1 MVWSMR
7 VVRCVGEMVRE
18 RCGTTSPTK
27 TADPVFQGILG
38 RLLDRAV
45 LKRRQSVP
53 IPSKLAV
60 VRQRTRQTT
69 LLQRRHSPTM
79 SRAHLPTLP
88 CVMRHDSELPWLSNR
103 STDLTLLGMTAPS
116 LSISATVSMY
126 SFSQRSVSRTSW
138 CRNGARFTW
147 NWRHVRDKA

>member
-1 MVWSMR
+1 M
-7 VVRCVGEMVRE
+7 RCVGQVVRE

-27 TADPVFQGILG
+27 TAKPVPQRSLG
-38 RLLDRAV
+38 RWLDRAI
-45 LKRRQSVP
+45 LKGRQSAPVP
-53 IPSKLAV
+53 SRFAV
-60 VRQRTRQTT
+60 VRQRTRQTI

-79 SRAHLPTLP
+79 SRAHLPTFP
-88 CVMRHDSELPWLSNR
+88 RVMRPDSALPWLSNR
-103 STDLTLLGMTAPS
+103 STDLTLLGMTAPW